1 MASDLLSIGKSGAM
15 AARAALDVTAQN
27 ITNASTD
34 GYIRRSVI
42 QAEVS
47 SAGGTGRAADIS
59 LSGVRIERLVR
70 NADMFRQAEVRRTG
84 SDSARAN
91 AEVSGLENIE
101 DALEQS
107 GVYNAVVGFESS
119 LQQLASDATDPALRA
134 SVVESARTMTRTM
147 NIAAQSLDQAGQ
159 GLQFEATD
167 GVNQINILSAELAR
181 VNLRLTRAADAS
193 SDQTTLLDQRDHLLE
208 EMSKY
213 VDVATTFNADDTV
226 SVKVGG
232 VDLVS
237 NGTAKTFSMD
247 VSATDGTISFKID
260 GAAVTPTSGGLV
272 GKQQAL
278 DKLKEVRTG
287 LDTIASTLA
296 AKVNDIQDDGEDL
309 NGDQGTAMFT
319 YSSGTAITAANIKL
333 AFEDGAKIATAPLTP
348 LISNA
353 GSRDQSNLAALM
365 SGISSVDPAGKTDK
379 LIFTISSAVQGRK
392 VTRDAL
398 DAIASTAKITLQ
410 AQAGVSLD
418 NEAANLVRYQQ
429 AFQASGRVMQ
439 VASEI
444 FDSILGIK

>member
-1 MASDLLSIGKSGAM
+1 MASDLLSIGKSGAL
-15 AARAALDVTAQN
+15 AARVGLDVTAQN

-47 SAGGTGRAADIS
+47 SAGGVGRSADIS

-84 SDSARAN
+84 ADAARAT
-91 AEVSGLENIE
+91 AEVAGLENIE

-107 GVYNAVVGFESS
+107 GVYNAIVGFESS

-134 SVVESARTMTRTM
+134 SVIESARTMTRTL
-147 NIAAQSLDQAGQ
+147 NIASQSLDQAGE
-159 GLQFEATD
+159 GLRFEATD
-167 GVNQINILSAELAR
+167 GVSQINILSAELAR

-193 SDQTTLLDQRDHLLE
+193 SDQTTLLDQRDQILE
-208 EMSKY
+208 QLSQY
-213 VDVATTFNADDTV
+213 VDVATTFNPDDTV

-232 VDLVS
+232 ADLVA
-237 NGTAKTFSMD
+237 NGTSYPFAL
-247 VSATDGTISFKID
+247 ATPAAADGTISFTLN
-260 GAAVTPTSGGLV
+260 GVAVTPTSGALV

-278 DKLKEVRTG
+278 DKLAEIRTG
-287 LDTIASTLA
+287 LDTIASDLA
-296 AKVNDIQDDGEDL
+296 AKVNDIQDDGVDL
-309 NGDQGTAMFT
+309 DGVTGTAMFT
-319 YSSGTAITAANIKL
+319 SSSGPITAATIML
-333 AFEDGAKIATAPLTP
+333 AFEDGTKIATAPAGEP
-348 LISNA
+348 A
-353 GSRDQSNLAALM
+353 GSRNQSNLAALM
-365 SGISSVDPAGKTDK
+365 TGIAAVNPAGKTDK
-379 LIFTISSAVQGRK
+379 LIFTISSAVQGRTI
-392 VTRDAL
+392 TRDAL
-398 DAIASTAKITLQ
+398 AAIASTAKITLS

-429 AFQASGRVMQ
+429 AFQASGRIMQ